1 MCKSHRHTCVNPP
14 TLQAWLTHR
23 PSVRGRT
30 NWAAYTHTHAHGFG
44 LLGYD
49 CSRLVE
55 GSTANIA
62 GVAQRKNWTRPTPQM
77 HGLHIHTRTRFW
89 LLGMT
94 LLGVAQRKNSTR
106 PTPQSLTRSD
116 TLAGRGFIGADAC
129 QPQNCMEQETAL
141 RNSSMFSADQLRAL
155 ALNLDLRG
163 WPIRN
168 VLFICTQMSSTAG
181 SKIWAIKSCS

>member
-62 GVAQRKNWTRPTPQM
+62 GVAQRKKWKLDPAHAPEFDTERHTGGE
-77 HGLHIHTRTRFW
+77 GLHRCRCLPASKLQGAGDGAPEFQHVLSRS
-89 LLGMT
+89 
-94 LLGVAQRKNSTR
+94 A
-106 PTPQSLTRSD
+106 TRSRSQSGPAWVAY
-116 TLAGRGFIGADAC
+116 TECALHLYADVFDC
-129 QPQNCMEQETAL
+129 
-141 RNSSMFSADQLRAL
+141 R
-155 ALNLDLRG
+155 
-163 WPIRN
+163 
-168 VLFICTQMSSTAG
+168 
-181 SKIWAIKSCS
+181 K